1 VSLASGTRLGPYE
14 IQTAIDAGR
23 MGEVYRARDM
33 TITRVEDA
41 PESYPVT
48 LVVVQNWHEAPK
60 RLGPLE

>member
-1 VSLASGTRLGPYE
+1 
-14 IQTAIDAGR
+14 